1 MITYDHEIVTLYTP
15 SEIAAI
21 QKRTLRV
28 LVLSQIAG
36 SAALAAAVTVGA
48 FVIQDILGQTTAW
61 GGIAS
66 ATVTMGT
73 AFMSQMLAR
82 LINVRGRRNGLQTGY
97 LLAIFGGF
105 IAGYGAETKTL
116 WIFLLGL
123 FVFGNGQASNL
134 LSRYVAA
141 DLATSDERGR
151 AMSRIL
157 FASTFGAVFGPLLIK
172 PAELAGVQWFGW
184 GQYTGPWIFAGAF
197 FLTSLINTTLR
208 LRPDPL
214 EVAGRLNRQ
223 AEAGAPTR
231 LFSDA
236 VRAIRNSGDA
246 QIAVIA
252 MVISQ
257 MAMVAVMTMT
267 PVHLRL
273 HDHETV
279 SAYIISLHIAG
290 MYAFS
295 PLVGRFADKRGRLT
309 TIQVG
314 ALVLMGATVLSS
326 FAGDSPV
333 LLFPALWMLGV
344 GWSFGLIGGSSLLV
358 DSIDHQIRVRVQG
371 AADLMMSFCGG
382 LAGFSSGFIRKAVGY
397 HVLSNVGTV
406 LAGILLVAVMWKK
419 FGISRE
425 AVAA

>member
-1 MITYDHEIVTLYTP
+1 
-15 SEIAAI
+15 
-21 QKRTLRV
+21 
-28 LVLSQIAG
+28 LVVSQIAG

-48 FVIQDILGQTTAW
+48 FVVQDILGQTTAW

-66 ATVTMGT
+66 ATVTMGA

-82 LINVRGRRNGLQTGY
+82 LMNVRGRRNGLQVGY
-97 LLAIFGGF
+97 LLAIVGGF
-105 IAGYGAETKTL
+105 VAGYGAETKNL
-116 WIFLLGL
+116 WVFLLGL
-123 FVFGNGQASNL
+123 FIFGNGQASNL
-134 LSRYVAA
+134 LSRYAAA
-141 DLATSDERGR
+141 DLATTDQRGR

-172 PAELAGVQWFGW
+172 PAEEAGMNWFGW

-197 FLTSLINTTLR
+197 FLTSFINTTIR
-208 LRPDPL
+208 LKPDPL

-223 AEAGAPTR
+223 AEVGAPTR

-236 VRAIRNSGDA
+236 VTAIRDSGNA

-273 HDHETV
+273 HGHETV

-295 PLVGRFADKRGRLT
+295 PLVGRFADRRGRLT

-314 ALVLMGATVLSS
+314 ALILMGATVLSS
-326 FAGDSPV
+326 LAGDSPI

-358 DSIDHQIRVRVQG
+358 DSIDQQIRVRVQG

-397 HVLSNVGTV
+397 HVLSNIGTL
-406 LAGILLVAVMWKK
+406 LAGVLLVVVMWRKSTK
-419 FGISRE
+419 SAESISTK
-425 AVAA
+425 

>member
-1 MITYDHEIVTLYTP
+1 
-15 SEIAAI
+15 
-21 QKRTLRV
+21 
-28 LVLSQIAG
+28 LVVSQIAG

-48 FVIQDILGQTTAW
+48 FVVQDILGQTTAW

-66 ATVTMGT
+66 ATVTMGA

-82 LINVRGRRNGLQTGY
+82 LMNVRGRRNGLQVGY
-97 LLAIFGGF
+97 LLAIVGGF
-105 IAGYGAETKTL
+105 VAGYGAETKNL
-116 WIFLLGL
+116 WVFLLGL
-123 FVFGNGQASNL
+123 FIFGNGQASNL
-134 LSRYVAA
+134 LSRYAAA
-141 DLATSDERGR
+141 DLATTDQRGR

-172 PAELAGVQWFGW
+172 PAEEAGMNWFGW

-197 FLTSLINTTLR
+197 FLTSFINTTIR
-208 LRPDPL
+208 LKPDPL

-223 AEAGAPTR
+223 AEVGAPTR

-236 VRAIRNSGDA
+236 VTAIRDSGNA

-273 HDHETV
+273 HGHETV

-295 PLVGRFADKRGRLT
+295 PLVGRFADRRGRLT

-314 ALVLMGATVLSS
+314 ALILIGATVLSS
-326 FAGDSPV
+326 LAGDSPI

-358 DSIDHQIRVRVQG
+358 DSIDQQIRVRVQG

-397 HVLSNVGTV
+397 HVLSNIGTL
-406 LAGILLVAVMWKK
+406 LAGVLLVVVMWRKSTK
-419 FGISRE
+419 SAESISTK
-425 AVAA
+425 

>member
-1 MITYDHEIVTLYTP
+1 M
-15 SEIAAI
+15 
-21 QKRTLRV
+21 
-28 LVLSQIAG
+28 SQIAG

-82 LINVRGRRNGLQTGY
+82 LMNVRGRRNGLQAGY
-97 LLAIFGGF
+97 LLAIFGGL

-116 WIFLLGL
+116 WIFLFGL

-134 LSRYVAA
+134 LSRYAAA
-141 DLATSDERGR
+141 DLAIPTERAR

-157 FASTFGAVFGPLLIK
+157 FASTFGAVFGPVLIK
-172 PAELAGVQWFGW
+172 PAEQAGVHWFGW
-184 GQYTGPWIFAGAF
+184 GQYTGPWIFAGVF

-223 AEAGAPTR
+223 AEVGAPTR

-236 VRAIRNSGDA
+236 VKAIRMSGDA

-257 MAMVAVMTMT
+257 MSMVAVMTMT

-273 HDHETV
+273 HGHETV

-295 PLVGRFADKRGRLT
+295 PLVGRFADRRGRLT
-309 TIQVG
+309 AIQVG

-326 FAGDSPV
+326 LAGDSPV

-344 GWSFGLIGGSSLLV
+344 GWSFALIGGSSLLI
-358 DSIDHQIRVRVQG
+358 DSIDQQIRVRVQG

-406 LAGILLVAVMWKK
+406 LGGILLVVVMWKK
-419 FGISRE
+419 FGMSNE
-425 AVAA
+425 AVVA

>member
-1 MITYDHEIVTLYTP
+1 MV
-15 SEIAAI
+15 
-21 QKRTLRV
+21 V
-28 LVLSQIAG
+28 SQIAG

-48 FVIQDILGQTTAW
+48 FVVQDILGQTTAW

-66 ATVTMGT
+66 ATVTMGA

-82 LINVRGRRNGLQTGY
+82 LMNVRGRRNGLQVGY
-97 LLAIFGGF
+97 LLAIVGGF
-105 IAGYGAETKTL
+105 VAGYGAETKNL
-116 WIFLLGL
+116 WVFLLGL
-123 FVFGNGQASNL
+123 FIFGNGQASNL
-134 LSRYVAA
+134 LSRYAAA
-141 DLATSDERGR
+141 DLATTDQRGR

-172 PAELAGVQWFGW
+172 PAEEAGMNWFGW

-197 FLTSLINTTLR
+197 FLTSFINTTIR
-208 LRPDPL
+208 LKPDPL

-223 AEAGAPTR
+223 AEVGAPTR

-236 VRAIRNSGDA
+236 VTAIRDSGNA

-273 HDHETV
+273 HGHETV

-295 PLVGRFADKRGRLT
+295 PLVGRFADRRGRLT

-314 ALVLMGATVLSS
+314 ALILIGATVLSS
-326 FAGDSPV
+326 LAGDSPI

-358 DSIDHQIRVRVQG
+358 DSIDQQIRVRVQG

-397 HVLSNVGTV
+397 HVLSNIGTL
-406 LAGILLVAVMWKK
+406 LAGVLLVVVMWRKSTK
-419 FGISRE
+419 SAESISTT
-425 AVAA
+425 

>member
-1 MITYDHEIVTLYTP
+1 M
-15 SEIAAI
+15 
-21 QKRTLRV
+21 RV
-28 LVLSQIAG
+28 LVVSQIAG

-61 GGIAS
+61 GGVAS

-82 LINVRGRRNGLQTGY
+82 LMNVRGRRNGLQAGY

-116 WIFLLGL
+116 WIFLFGL

-134 LSRYVAA
+134 LSRYAAA
-141 DLATSDERGR
+141 DLATTDQRGR

-172 PAELAGVQWFGW
+172 PAEQAGMQWFGW
-184 GQYTGPWIFAGAF
+184 GQYTGPWIFAGVF
-197 FLTSLINTTLR
+197 FLTSFINTTLR

-223 AEAGAPTR
+223 AEVDAPTR

-236 VRAIRNSGDA
+236 FKAIQASGDA
-246 QIAVIA
+246 KIAVIA

-295 PLVGRFADKRGRLT
+295 PLVGRFADRRGRLT

-314 ALVLMGATVLSS
+314 ALILMGATVLSS
-326 FAGDSPV
+326 LAGDSPI
-333 LLFPALWMLGV
+333 LLFPALWLLGV

-358 DSIDHQIRVRVQG
+358 DSIDQQIRVRVQG

-397 HVLSNVGTV
+397 HVLSNIGTL
-406 LAGILLVAVMWKK
+406 LAGVLLVVVMVKK
-419 FGISRE
+419 ATRSTETIGTL
-425 AVAA
+425 